1 MFTIHIPSSFISFF
15 QISSK
20 MATFCSFPGIEGE
33 RSPSRATLLNNS
45 SDQLF
50 EESSSFIPYIQVRS
64 TGSLDKYCTY
74 LDFEHI
80 TQKRKKSLCL
90 LGGTVGMGIFLI
102 LLKILSGALVRNHL
116 NCYLKLASLDQN

>member
-1 MFTIHIPSSFISFF
+1 
-15 QISSK
+15 

-64 TGSLDKYCTY
+64 TGLLDKYCTY
-74 LDFEHI
+74 LDFEHFS
-80 TQKRKKSLCL
+80 QKRKKSLCI
-90 LGGTVGMGIFLI
+90 LGGTVGLAIFLI
-102 LLKILSGALVRNHL
+102 LLKISSGALV
-116 NCYLKLASLDQN
+116 

>member
-1 MFTIHIPSSFISFF
+1 MFANSIYPSSVNVYIFHPVLSSFF

-50 EESSSFIPYIQVRS
+50 EESSSFIPHIQVRS
-64 TGSLDKYCTY
+64 TGSLDKHCTY
-74 LDFEHI
+74 LDFEHF
-80 TQKRKKSLCL
+80 TQKRKKSLCV
-90 LGGTVGMGIFLI
+90 LGGTVGLAIFLI
-102 LLKILSGALVRNHL
+102 LLKISSGALV
-116 NCYLKLASLDQN
+116 